1 MKLAET
7 SVVNLRKS
15 KYDVY
20 IGRQGKGLSGV
31 FGNPVKVNEK
41 CFVCGIVHTTGG
53 STLEC
58 YEAYLLIRLEE
69 DSEFKEAFLN
79 LKGKTLGCFCKP
91 HPCHGDVIV
100 KILESD

>member
-41 CFVCGIVHTTGG
+41 CFVCGSVHTTGG

-58 YEAYLLIRLEE
+58 YEVYLLIRLEE
-69 DSEFKEAFLN
+69 DNEFKEAFLN

-91 HPCHGDVIV
+91 LPCHGDVIV
-100 KILESD
+100 KIIESL